1 MEYTKIVVK
10 TAGIIL
16 KNKGIFMKKR
26 LTQWDL
32 LRALAMFFVVIVHSR
47 FYLKTPQACT
57 IAGELALICD
67 PIFFTLSGYFAIRQL
82 TSSYAGYLWK
92 KFLTV
97 VLPLIAYG
105 ALLYCFAI
113 YRGITT
119 LSIGNLMRFYQ
130 QLLAGQWWFI
140 PALIPFLMLAPWL
153 YTMFEALDVHKQRSL
168 FILVSAAMIWGIIAT
183 ALSSWAKVFQ
193 YTGATAA
200 IDALTLFVSPAL
212 VPGSYFVY
220 FCLGYFVKILPTLI
234 SKETLQKLCGAGIVL
249 WIVGAVSSAFGYN
262 RADPS
267 YLWFFGTIAMFYLFS
282 KVRITQPV
290 PSKIISFMAQRSYS
304 VYLFNYAAINLI
316 FEKTHVCGLLTA
328 ENPATLTAR
337 FPLWILAVIVAY
349 CVAFICACVG
359 DYLILKPLQKLLK
372 KIYSQ
377 VTSQRTIQRAK

>member
-1 MEYTKIVVK
+1 
-10 TAGIIL
+10 
-16 KNKGIFMKKR
+16 MKKR

-32 LRALAMFFVVIVHSR
+32 LRTLAMFFVLIVHCSC
-47 FYLKTPQACT
+47 YLKTPQACT
-57 IAGELALICD
+57 IAEELALICD
-67 PIFFTLSGYFAIRQL
+67 PVFFTLSGYFAIRQL
-82 TSSYAGYLWK
+82 TISYAEYLWK
-92 KFLTV
+92 KFLTI

-105 ALLYCFAI
+105 ALLYFFAI
-113 YRGITT
+113 YRGLTT
-119 LSIGNLMRFYQ
+119 LSIGNLMHFYQ

-153 YTMFEALDVHKQRSL
+153 YTMFEALDLHKQRSL
-168 FILVSAAMIWGIIAT
+168 FILVSVAMIWGIITT
-183 ALSSWAKVFQ
+183 ALYSWAKVFQ
-193 YTGATAA
+193 FSEAA
-200 IDALTLFVSPAL
+200 DTVDALALFVSPAI

-234 SKETLQKLCGAGIVL
+234 SKETLQKLCGAGMVL

-267 YLWFFGTIAMFYLFS
+267 YLWFFVTIAMFYLFN
-282 KVRITQPV
+282 KVRITRPI

-316 FEKTHVCGLLTA
+316 FEKTHVFGLITT

-372 KIYSQ
+372 NIYSQ